1 MKRPAFQFYP
11 ADWQRD
17 ANLRRCSH
25 AARGAWMD
33 VLCLLHDATE
43 YGVLRWPLKE
53 IAAAAGAPLKL
64 LRELADKGVL
74 KGADANGP
82 AYVYAPRHAGQ
93 AGEEVVLVPQS
104 PGPCWYCGRF
114 VKDEYIRQRRG
125 EGSRFTETNQPST
138 RPPKGPPKQSPKPPI
153 GDRQGDG
160 ASSSSSSASKYE
172 ASGHT
177 PPSAADS
184 ELPADRDG
192 VFEGHAE
199 PRSTP
204 NPVAAF
210 AIALTQAGFQC
221 TSLNPDLVAYVEG
234 GGTVEHLRQ
243 CAALADC
250 RGKAAGYP
258 IAIARRELATAA
270 APVVATPIRAAAPS
284 RQAQGLASILGANAH
299 DLVADFAA
307 GTVVPVA
314 DRAIAGSTVPAESG
328 RLPGR

>member
-1 MKRPAFQFYP
+1 VKRPAFQFYP

-33 VLCLLHDATE
+33 VLCLLHDADE

-82 AYVYAPRHAGQ
+82 AYVYAPRHGGQ
-93 AGEEVVLVPQS
+93 VGDEVVLVPESQ
-104 PGPCWYCGRF
+104 GPCWYCGRF
-114 VKDEYIRQRRG
+114 VKDEHIRQRRG
-125 EGSRFTETNQPST
+125 EGSRFTEENQPST
-138 RPPKGPPKQSPKPPI
+138 RQPKGVPKQTPKPPI
-153 GDRQGDG
+153 GWRQGDG
-160 ASSSSSSASKYE
+160 ASSASSSASKNDT
-172 ASGHT
+172 SGHT
-177 PPSAADS
+177 PPSAAGS
-184 ELPADRDG
+184 VEAGDRSG
-192 VFEGHAE
+192 RFEGHDE
-199 PRSTP
+199 PQATP

-221 TSLNPDLVAYVEG
+221 TSLNPDLVAYVQD
-234 GGTVEHLRQ
+234 GGTVDHLRQ
-243 CAALADC
+243 CAALPDAQ
-250 RGKAAGYP
+250 GKSATYP
-258 IAIARRELATAA
+258 IRIARRELATAA

-299 DLVADFAA
+299 ELVADFAA
-307 GTVVPVA
+307 GNVVPVA
-314 DRAIAGSTVPAESG
+314 DRTIAGGPVPAEPGRLSG
-328 RLPGR
+328 R